1 MERGGSSVIWD
12 TATRTERLRIE
23 HGGQSFGS
31 SVAISPSGT
40 VLALTYGIDD
50 FENAVSLWDT
60 TTGKHLGTLQ
70 GHKQAIWS
78 VAFSPDGRTLASSSA
93 DGSLRLWNVASA
105 RELMS
110 LEEGGSGLAHLAFS
124 PDGTFLVAG
133 TPPFAGSGQVRII
146 HAPSISQEGAERQ
159 VIP

>member
-1 MERGGSSVIWD
+1 MIWD
-12 TATRTERLRIE
+12 TGTRTERLRIE
-23 HGGQSFGS
+23 HGDQSFGS

-40 VLALTYGIDD
+40 VLALTFGIDD

-60 TTGKHLGTLQ
+60 ATGKHLGALQ

-93 DGSLRLWNVASA
+93 DGSLRLWNVKSR

-110 LEEGGSGLAHLAFS
+110 REEGGAGLAHLTFS
-124 PDGTFLVAG
+124 PDGSFLVAG
-133 TPPFAGSGQVRII
+133 TPPFAGSGQIRII
-146 HAPSISQEGAERQ
+146 YAPAIGPEGPERPI
-159 VIP
+159 IP